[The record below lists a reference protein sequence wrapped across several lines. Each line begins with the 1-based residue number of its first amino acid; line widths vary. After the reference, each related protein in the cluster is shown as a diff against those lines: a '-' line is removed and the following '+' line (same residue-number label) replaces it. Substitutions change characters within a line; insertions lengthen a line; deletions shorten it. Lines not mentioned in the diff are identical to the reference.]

1 MIKEQTG
8 FLFELRPTDYIT
20 GASPIVGV
28 EINSKGDWTSYLPTG
43 EKQYKYATFDTMS
56 CTTFSFLNAIETS
69 VNFFRANNKLSAEQI
84 TTLNTL
90 GFYADGKFN
99 CSDRFTAIMSGT
111 MPNGNYFQNVGDSV
125 RKDGLLPEGLLSFG
139 GNTQLEYL
147 DKSLITEEM
156 KATAKKILDILDIKY
171 EWTSVDDF
179 KNQLKQCPIQGAIP
193 EEARHA
199 VMIPVYDKYFDS
211 YEPFLK
217 KLPVVKYAMKVIV
230 TVKTPKKP
238 EEVKEIYKPKN
249 FVLKELVSPEILK
262 QFGEKAWE
270 FFDERLLRNLQFLR
284 DNLGP
289 IRVNNGTTF
298 KYRGFDACEYRKNGV
313 SQHNHGRGVDYDV
326 VGKPAQKVR
335 EWILINQDRLPEP
348 NCWIEDGVDWNHMDV
363 RCSDK
368 KGVYVFKG

>member
-1 MIKEQTG
+1 MQTTQSG
-8 FLFELRPTDYIT
+8 FLYELRPTDYIS
-20 GASPIVGV
+20 GASPLVIS
-28 EINSKGDWTSYLPTG
+28 EINSKGDWVAYLPKG
-43 EKQYKYATFDTMS
+43 EKQYKFATFDTYS
-56 CTTFSFLNAIETS
+56 CTTFMFLNGVETA
-69 VNFFRANNKLSAEQI
+69 VNFIREHDGFTPEQI
-84 TTLNTL
+84 ATLNSL

-99 CSDRFTAIMSGT
+99 CSDRFTAITSGT
-111 MPNGNYFQNVGDSV
+111 MPNGNYFQNVGDAV
-125 RKDGLLPEGLLSFG
+125 RNIGLIPEVLLPFG
-139 GNTQLEYL
+139 GNNQAEYL
-147 DKSLITEEM
+147 DKKLITQDLLD
-156 KATAKKILDILDIKY
+156 KAKKILEIIKVNY
-171 EWTSVDDF
+171 EWVAVENIKDA
-179 KNQLKQCPIQGAIP
+179 LKQCPVGGAINNGT
-193 EEARHA
+193 HA
-199 VMIPVYDKYFDS
+199 VLIPVYNKYFDS
-211 YEPFLK
+211 YEPYLK
-217 KLPVVKYAMKVIV
+217 PLPVVQYAMKVIV
-230 TVKTPKKP
+230 TVKTPVKP

-326 VGKPAQKVR
+326 VGMPAQKVR

-368 KGVYVFKG
+368 KGVYVFKE